1 MGQVLEV
8 GRLIGHDPRTP
19 RGLGLQAET
28 HGHMNNKTEE
38 GSRGNSS
45 LRGGHGCVVTDEE
58 MLTGG
63 DGAGEHPQQRKQDKQ
78 SQKGTKVYGI
88 WGGG

>member
-28 HGHMNNKTEE
+28 HSHMNNKTEE
-38 GSRGNSS
+38 GSRGNS
-45 LRGGHGCVVTDEE
+45 LPRGGHGCVITDKENVNRWRRSRRAFSAAE
-58 MLTGG
+58 
-63 DGAGEHPQQRKQDKQ
+63 AR
-78 SQKGTKVYGI
+78 
-88 WGGG
+88 